1 MNGETQLWSL
11 QHNVHTPFDLL
22 FLAAGYW
29 TLLSSPAVRLFK
41 QRNCWATEDQTEFL
55 SSVLL
60 VGQLDEIIAG
70 RVQAAPT
77 DKLYVDSENCS
88 DLFSPE
94 LSCHCCPMK
103 NSAHLLWNKYII
115 KSSFLM
121 EPWSGRTW
129 YRCGNKFKF
138 LHLINYSLLTG
149 IDFLYFGSVDQV
161 LENFNRLV
169 GSRYL
174 PL

>member
-1 MNGETQLWSL
+1 MRSRDEWRESALLGSL

-70 RVQAAPT
+70 QAAT
-77 DKLYVDSENCS
+77 DKVYVDSENCF
-88 DLFSPE
+88 DLVSP
-94 LSCHCCPMK
+94 
-103 NSAHLLWNKYII
+103 
-115 KSSFLM
+115 
-121 EPWSGRTW
+121 
-129 YRCGNKFKF
+129 
-138 LHLINYSLLTG
+138 
-149 IDFLYFGSVDQV
+149 V
-161 LENFNRLV
+161 LF
-169 GSRYL
+169 
-174 PL
+174 